1 MSKVV
6 KICGIRTEEAANC
19 AIESGVD
26 LLGVIL
32 VPNRKRTVDHDVA
45 KKISLLASDKRKTK
59 DTQFK
64 TVNSILKH
72 LERQSFLNSDQYF
85 IAFKQLIIDN
95 GPFLVGV
102 FRNQDISDVFKIA
115 GELSLD
121 FIQLHGNEDKEKF
134 CQYNSLKESCTYG
147 IIPRFVIPKDID
159 VMDKLF
165 TETIRDNV
173 YVGSGLALPLLDSEL
188 GGEGKTIDW
197 KAVDDLKKG
206 KFILAGGLNP
216 SNVQSAFVI
225 NNVIGFDVSGGV
237 EDEDGNKDLMKIE
250 SFIKAVKEA

>member
-1 MSKVV
+1 MSRLV
-6 KICGIRTEEAANC
+6 KICGIRTEEAASC

-32 VPNRKRTVDHDVA
+32 VPNRKRTIDHDVA

-59 DTQFK
+59 NTQFK

-72 LERQSFLNSDQYF
+72 LEKQSFENCDQYF
-85 IAFKQLIIDN
+85 DSFKQLIIDN

-115 GELSLD
+115 KELSLD

-134 CQYNSLKESCTYG
+134 CQYNSLEESCKYG

-173 YVGSGLALPLLDSEL
+173 YAGNGFALPLLDSEL

-197 KAVDDLKKG
+197 KTVDDLQNG

-216 SNVQSAFVI
+216 ANVRSAFEI

-237 EDEDGNKDLMKIE
+237 EDEDGNKDLTKVE
-250 SFIKAVKEA
+250 GFIRAVKEN